1 MDLKGVNAMYE
12 NTLTDLL
19 IRRGLIPPMQSS
31 CALDESDAPALPL
44 DGKENAQNAEKDRD

>member
-1 MDLKGVNAMYE
+1 MYE

-31 CALDESDAPALPL
+31 CALDVSAAPALPL
-44 DGKENAQNAEKDRD
+44 DGEENAQNEEKDRD